1 MPETK
6 KQTRPEFPFDRIRE
20 LALALPDAIELD
32 HHGRSS
38 FRVSEKI
45 FATIW
50 DENHVNVML
59 DPIRI
64 LEVARENPR
73 SCAEFWWGRQLRCV
87 SVDVRYASAKLLRKL
102 FKEAWERKTKKAR
115 KKGSKKENT

>member
-1 MPETK
+1 MK
-6 KQTRPEFPFDRIRE
+6 KQARPEFPFDRIRE

-87 SVDVRYASAKLLRKL
+87 SVDVRYASAKLLGKL
-102 FKEAWERKTKKAR
+102 FREAWERKTKKAR